1 MVEVSTAIFEA
12 STFSCSKGRHR
23 LRAKKAARVTN
34 GVPNRQTFQPATQGP
49 LEHPEGRHLTVIR
62 RIYAASSGGP
72 EIKSLIIN
80 VRDSTR

>member
-34 GVPNRQTFQPATQGP
+34 GVPNRQTFNQQRK
-49 LEHPEGRHLTVIR
+49 GRWNIQR
-62 RIYAASSGGP
+62 GG
-72 EIKSLIIN
+72 I
-80 VRDSTR
+80 